1 MSFTLGTL
9 KTAIQDYLESSETT
23 FVSNLDTIIKGTED
37 RIFEIVQLPQQ
48 RKNVTGNLTTGN
60 RFLATPSDFYAPMSL
75 AIISSNVYS
84 YLDYKH
90 PSFLK
95 EYAPNSTSTGT
106 PKYYALFS
114 DESFTVAPVPDANFT
129 VELHYLHKPASLTSG
144 SDSGQTILS
153 KDYPDALLM
162 GCLVEG
168 ATFLKESPDTIA
180 SYEARFKEAVSRMK
194 NLSEG
199 RKVKDEYRYDSLRIG
214 VS

>member
-1 MSFTLGTL
+1 MSFTKASL
-9 KTAIQDYLESSETT
+9 KSSIQDYLESDEIK
-23 FVSNLDTIIKGTED
+23 FVNNLNDIIRIAED
-37 RIFEIVQLPQQ
+37 RIFQLVSLPQQ
-48 RKNVTGNLTTGN
+48 RKNVTGSLTSGN
-60 RFLATPSDFYAPMSL
+60 RFLATPSDFFAPMSL
-75 AIISSNVYS
+75 ALINNGNYS
-84 YLDYKH
+84 FLDYKH

-95 EYAPNSTSTGT
+95 EFAPNSTSTGV
-106 PKYYALFS
+106 PRYYALFS
-114 DESFTVAPVPDANFT
+114 DQSFSLAPVPNANFSI
-129 VELHYLHKPASLTSG
+129 ELHYLHKPASLASG

-168 ATFLKESPDTIA
+168 SSFLKESPDVIA

-214 VS
+214 VT